1 MTVQYF
7 HGSEVAF
14 WPFAADHAAVVI
26 QAVPDI
32 AGTEIILEST
42 ANGIGNY
49 FHQQWQRAEAG
60 QSEYQAIFIPWYW
73 HDEYRSEVPE
83 SFALTEADLEYQEA
97 YDLDNAQILWR
108 RHKLAALGDR
118 Q

>member
-1 MTVQYF
+1 MVQRYHEHCPELVKPSTSAANAKELYFDKLDGGYQVATAGAKATGRSMTVQYF

-14 WPFAADHAAVVI
+14 WPFAADHAAGVI

-32 AGTEIILEST
+32 AGTALILEST

-60 QSEYQAIFIPWYW
+60 QSA
-73 HDEYRSEVPE
+73 YRMEVR
-83 SFALTEADLEYQEA
+83 
-97 YDLDNAQILWR
+97 W
-108 RHKLAALGDR
+108 GG
-118 Q
+118 

>member
-14 WPFAADHAAVVI
+14 WPFAADHAAGVI

-60 QSEYQAIFIPWYW
+60 QSEYQANFIPWYW
-73 HDEYRSEVPE
+73 HGEYRSEVPAGLVPTE
-83 SFALTEADLEYQEA
+83 DELELTEIRSET
-97 YDLDNAQILWR
+97 WR
-108 RHKLAALGDR
+108 GRVWNY
-118 Q
+118 